1 MLCRPSPIPSNRL
14 RLPANPDD
22 CCYPQTGHLYFG
34 NKRTFLFWL
43 DNLAFHGCPLW
54 FLCYR
59 FFDLRVGYQG
69 LAPNVQFKRKEI
81 DCHASEGLRLVSA
94 SSPFV
99 LSSPCD
105 PPRLLFQEPP
115 AKCVWRSPPRTPKSN
130 KRCIKRNP
138 RTIHSMTVTLPNAND
153 AAQVP
158 IRNRCLCSQDRA
170 RGSTAASHAQC
181 PIKQDHGQK
190 FVWVAPVP
198 VRL

>member
-1 MLCRPSPIPSNRL
+1 MDVCREVKYRL
-14 RLPANPDD
+14 IDSVNYGANVD
-22 CCYPQTGHLYFG
+22 
-34 NKRTFLFWL
+34 
-43 DNLAFHGCPLW
+43 LAFHGCPLW

-81 DCHASEGLRLVSA
+81 DCHASEGLRLVRA

-105 PPRLLFQEPP
+105 PPRLLFRQPP

-153 AAQVP
+153 AAQMP

-170 RGSTAASHAQC
+170 RGSTAASHR
-181 PIKQDHGQK
+181 
-190 FVWVAPVP
+190 PVP
-198 VRL
+198 NKAGPRSEVRLGCASPSSALKSLGRYPMV